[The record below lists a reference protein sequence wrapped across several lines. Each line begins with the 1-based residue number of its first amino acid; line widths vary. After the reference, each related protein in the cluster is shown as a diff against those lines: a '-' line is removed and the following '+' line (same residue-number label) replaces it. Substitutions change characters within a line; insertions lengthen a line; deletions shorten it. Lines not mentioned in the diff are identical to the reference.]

1 MTPRTASRTLQL
13 PFPWFGGK
21 RTIAPLVWSRF
32 GDVTN
37 YVEPFFGG
45 GAVLLLRPEPGVLL
59 PESTAARIET
69 VNDKDGWLTNFWR
82 ALQADPDAVA
92 RYADWPV
99 NEIDI
104 VARREWLFNHAE
116 HIARMEADPD
126 YYDAKLAGIW
136 VWGVCSTIGNAWR
149 PRSTHLG
156 HAGQGVHRAGV
167 HLWHAGRGIHRART
181 HLGDAGQGIHRAGTY
196 LRHAGQGIHRPGTHL
211 GDAGRGEQL
220 RDYFRILAARL
231 ERVRVMCGDW
241 SRVTSPT
248 VTTHNGLTGMFFDPP
263 YSSRAGCQTDT
274 YLHNGDVAHDV
285 RAYCL
290 EHGDDPKMRMA
301 LCGYEGE
308 GHEELEAHGWTV
320 VAWAAQGGYGNQS
333 GNKNKLRER
342 VWFSPHCLKPES
354 LSIMGVEV

>member
-1 MTPRTASRTLQL
+1 MAGMASSSLQL

-59 PESTAARIET
+59 PESTGARIET

-82 ALQADPDAVA
+82 ALRADPDAVA

-126 YYDAKLAGIW
+126 YYDAKMAGIW

-149 PRSTHLG
+149 PRGAHLGDAGLGIHRARTHLG
-156 HAGQGVHRAGV
+156 DT
-167 HLWHAGRGIHRART
+167 GRGIHRART
-181 HLGDAGQGIHRAGTY
+181 HLGRARGVHRAG
-196 LRHAGQGIHRPGTHL
+196 ANL
-211 GDAGRGEQL
+211 GNTGRGEQL
-220 RDYFRILAARL
+220 RDYFRILSARL

-241 SRVTSPT
+241 SRVTSYS
-248 VTTHNGLTGMFFDPP
+248 VTTHNGTTGMFLDPP
-263 YSSRAGCQTDT
+263 YSSAANCQTDT
-274 YLHNGDVAHDV
+274 YMHNGDVAHDV

-301 LCGYEGE
+301 LCGYAGE

-320 VAWAAQGGYGNQS
+320 AAWAANGGYSNQS
-333 GNKNKLRER
+333 RNKNKMKER